1 MIRHPLYIMYEYFDI
16 RKPQFCGYTLFIEN
30 PRKGVRELISY
41 EPLFLTLKEKN
52 ISSYRLEKM
61 GFARSTYYAM
71 KDGKSVSTNTID
83 QLCTLLECEVSDIM
97 KFVPKQN

>member
-1 MIRHPLYIMYEYFDI
+1 
-16 RKPQFCGYTLFIEN
+16 
-30 PRKGVRELISY
+30 
-41 EPLFLTLKEKN
+41 
-52 ISSYRLEKM
+52 M